1 MGGNFHSFWSDEIV
15 VAPSLC
21 LSCSELAGAATR
33 PCPLSAEPGGPF
45 ALRQPIVVVGLVDS
59 GILFGLAGS
68 AVDSKILFGL
78 AGSVVDSR
86 ILFGLAGSAADS
98 RISSADSGANRQPS
112 SASLIIEPRAVNGS
126 EPSTEREAT
135 ASRGARDLEF
145 S

>member
-1 MGGNFHSFWSDEIV
+1 MGANRHSFWSDEIV
-15 VAPSLC
+15 VAPLASP
-21 LSCSELAGAATR
+21 SPTCSELAGTVTR

-86 ILFGLAGSAADS
+86 ILFGLAGSAVDS
-98 RISSADSGANRQPS
+98 QISSADSGANRLRLS
-112 SASLIIEPRAVNGS
+112 SRFDELVVAPTPYLSSSGLGGIVTRPCPFSL
-126 EPSTEREAT
+126 
-135 ASRGARDLEF
+135 
-145 S
+145 

>member
-1 MGGNFHSFWSDEIV
+1 MGANRLSFWFDELV
-15 VAPSLC
+15 VVPTPC
-21 LSCSELAGAATR
+21 LS
-33 PCPLSAEPGGPF
+33 
-45 ALRQPIVVVGLVDS
+45 
-59 GILFGLAGS
+59 
-68 AVDSKILFGL
+68 SKL
-78 AGSVVDSR
+78 AGSV
-86 ILFGLAGSAADS
+86 FDS